1 MFLRLPAIRRPEM
14 AAEDLVA
21 REQAALAN
29 QKIDSHEDRCSER
42 WREAR
47 DEMKDLRQRIF
58 ETRLAMEQG
67 HRRLTGWIIGGQGS
81 VIMLLAGVLLTKS
94 FYHFLLAHSPQ
105 PQQRSDHFPRFTQ
118 CLSRRPPPRRHP

>member
-1 MFLRLPAIRRPEM
+1 MFRGLPLIRRLEM
-14 AAEDLVA
+14 AQDAIA

-47 DEMKDLRQRIF
+47 DEMKDLRQRVF
-58 ETRLAMEQG
+58 ETRVAMEQG

-81 VIMLLAGVLLTKS
+81 VILLLGGVLLTK
-94 FYHFLLAHSPQ
+94 LL
-105 PQQRSDHFPRFTQ
+105 
-118 CLSRRPPPRRHP
+118 